1 MMNRQL
7 IFLFLCSLLVVGLVT
22 GCSPEQAGKPLPVTN
37 GAATSPQK
45 PVVPTKP
52 PVAETVPV
60 KVYFGTHNGRY
71 LVAEVSQLKPGPQLM
86 QQALEILA
94 NGPRGNELVAV
105 IPKATKV
112 KSVVV
117 RDRMAIV
124 DFSAE
129 LVKRGFG
136 GSATEIL
143 AVAAIVNTLTEFPD
157 VERVQILVE
166 GKRVDTLFGHID
178 VYDPLSRSPGII
190 KNK

>member
-1 MMNRQL
+1 MRNRRL
-7 IFLFLCSLLVVGLVT
+7 VCLSICCLLLVTLLS
-22 GCSPEQAGKPLPVTN
+22 GCSPEQAGKTAPVTN
-37 GAATSPQK
+37 GMAAQPPK
-45 PVVPTKP
+45 PVAPTKP

-71 LVAEVSQLKPGPQLM
+71 LVAEVYQFKPGPQLM
-86 QQALEILA
+86 HQALETMA
-94 NGPRGNELVAV
+94 NGPRSSELVAV

-178 VYDPLSRSPGII
+178 VYDPLSRSPSII